1 MEYEDN
7 ISLEGLFI
15 KGSAGT
21 CTDNIDD
28 KSKSLVVRGIS
39 KRKQINACRK
49 ENRPFYYIDTGYF
62 GNFPSDLNPSG
73 KKIYHRVVKND
84 LQNQTIKEFPNDRWV
99 YLSKRDKRLQ
109 WQGWKTKGRKI
120 LLVVPNNKSCV
131 FYNHD
136 IEVWKTDT
144 INTLRKYTDM
154 PIEIRDKGSR
164 SYRNTVYSIYDALD
178 SGVFAT
184 VTFNS
189 IAAMESIAYG
199 IPAFVSVPCAASPLA
214 LTDLTKIMTP
224 YYPDEDLVKKQCY
237 NLAYSQFTL
246 EELQNGFAFRMV
258 NR

>member
-1 MEYEDN
+1 MESEDN
-7 ISLEGLFI
+7 ISITGLFV
-15 KGSAGT
+15 KGSNGA
-21 CTDNIDD
+21 CTENIDD
-28 KSKSLVVRGIS
+28 QSKSFVVRGIS
-39 KRKQINACRK
+39 KRKHINSCKNA
-49 ENRPFYYIDTGYF
+49 NRTFYYIDTGYF

-73 KKIYHRVVKND
+73 KKIWHRVVKND
-84 LQNQTIKEFPNDRWV
+84 LQNNTIREFPKDRWT
-99 YLSKRDKRLQ
+99 YMSKRDKRLQ
-109 WQGWKTKGRKI
+109 WTGWKTKGHKI

-131 FYNHD
+131 FYDN
-136 IEVWKTDT
+136 EVEMWK
-144 INTLRKYTDM
+144 NQTLETLKKYTDM

-164 SYRNTVYSIYDALD
+164 SYRNTIYSIYDAFD

-214 LTDLTKIMTP
+214 STDLTKIMTP
-224 YYPDEDLVKKQCY
+224 HYPDEELIKKQCY

-246 EELQNGFAFRMV
+246 EELQNGFAYRMV